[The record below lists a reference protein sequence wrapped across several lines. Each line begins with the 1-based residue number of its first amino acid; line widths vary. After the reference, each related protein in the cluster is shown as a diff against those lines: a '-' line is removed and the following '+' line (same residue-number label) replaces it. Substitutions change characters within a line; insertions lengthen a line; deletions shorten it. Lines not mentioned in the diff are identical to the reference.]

1 MNEENEFYVYM
12 YLRKNG
18 TPYYVGK
25 GKGDRAFR
33 THNRR
38 IRPPKDKSRIVFHTK
53 DLSEDK
59 AFALEV
65 ELIAKYGRIDNGTG
79 ILRNLTDGGEGTSGL
94 IMSDEFRAKHK
105 EAMSK
110 PEIKTKFR
118 ERMDRP
124 EVRSKRKETMN
135 RPEVRAKRKETM
147 NRPEVRAKISRNNGM
162 KRPEVRAKCK
172 ETLNRPEV
180 KSKHKEIMKE
190 INNRHEVK
198 AKRKEA
204 LNRPEVR
211 AKRKEALNRPEV
223 RAKLSRNNP
232 MKNPETV
239 AKALATR
246 ARKKAEA
253 LAAVSENNLIKF
265 FDDVSTELDSVAEK
279 QQS

>member
-1 MNEENEFYVYM
+1 MNKENEFYVYM

-33 THNRR
+33 TNRR
-38 IRPPKDKSRIVFHTK
+38 IRPPKDKSKIVFHTK

-65 ELIAKYGRIDNGTG
+65 KLIAKYGRIDNGTG
-79 ILRNLTDGGEGTSGL
+79 ILRNLTDGGEGSSGL
-94 IMSDEFRAKHK
+94 IMSDEFRAKRK
-105 EAMSK
+105 EAMNK
-110 PEIKTKFR
+110 PEVK
-118 ERMDRP
+118 
-124 EVRSKRKETMN
+124 
-135 RPEVRAKRKETM
+135 
-147 NRPEVRAKISRNNGM
+147 AKISRNNGM
-162 KRPEVRAKCK
+162 KRPEVKAKFK
-172 ETLNRPEV
+172 EAINRPEIKAKQKEAINRPEVRVKLNEALNRPEV
-180 KSKHKEIMKE
+180 KAKISRNNGMKRPEI
-190 INNRHEVK
+190 K
-198 AKRKEA
+198 AKHKEA
-204 LNRPEVR
+204 LNRPEVKAKFRETINRPEVR
-211 AKRKEALNRPEV
+211 AKLNEALNRPEV
-223 RAKLSRNNP
+223 KAKLSRNNP

-253 LAAVSENNLIKF
+253 LAEVSENNLIKF

>member
-1 MNEENEFYVYM
+1 M

-33 THNRR
+33 TNRR

-79 ILRNLTDGGEGTSGL
+79 ILRNLTDGGEGASGL
-94 IMSDEFRAKHK
+94 IMSDEFRAKRK
-105 EAMSK
+105 EA
-110 PEIKTKFR
+110 I
-118 ERMDRP
+118 
-124 EVRSKRKETMN
+124 N
-135 RPEVRAKRKETM
+135 RPEVRAK
-147 NRPEVRAKISRNNGM
+147 
-162 KRPEVRAKCK
+162 
-172 ETLNRPEV
+172 LN
-180 KSKHKEIMKE
+180 
-190 INNRHEVK
+190 
-198 AKRKEA
+198 EA

-211 AKRKEALNRPEV
+211 AKHKEAMNRPEV
-223 RAKLSRNNP
+223 RAKLSRNNG

-239 AKALATR
+239 AKVLATR